1 MKHRPEPDII
11 RLSNISENRFLTGQ
25 TEFGVE
31 NESSPQKTFSSLLFS
46 SLLFS
51 SLLFSSLLFSSA
63 ARAAG
68 EGSGR
73 GPYVQADLAY
83 AYEHITHDYPEPAGA
98 KKGKIST
105 VSDYFRNIRTHSI
118 HPRVSVGYDFGGW
131 RIAADYARY
140 RKWNDSKY
148 SVSIKEL
155 KENKGENIN
164 VAQYLKTE
172 NQENGSF
179 HAVSSLGLSAVY
191 DFKLN
196 DKFKPYIGARVA
208 YGHIRHQH
216 RSVEQETTIVT
227 TYLQSGKP
235 SPIIRGPTP
244 KPAHQESNSIRRV
257 GLGVIAGVGFD
268 ITPNLTLDAGYRYH
282 NWGRLENTRF
292 KTHEASLGVRYR
304 F

>member
-1 MKHRPEPDII
+1 MNPARKKP
-11 RLSNISENRFLTGQ
+11 
-25 TEFGVE
+25 
-31 NESSPQKTFSSLLFS
+31 

-63 ARAAG
+63 AQAASEDG
-68 EGSGR
+68 GR

-83 AYEHITHDYPEPAGA
+83 AYEHITRDYPKPTDPS
-98 KKGKIST
+98 KGKIST

-118 HPRVSVGYDFGGW
+118 HPRVSVGYDFGSW

-140 RKWNDSKY
+140 RKWNNNKY

-155 KENKGENIN
+155 KNNNKK
-164 VAQYLKTE
+164 KTE

-208 YGHIRHQH
+208 YGHVRHSIDSTKKITAGAGGAGSPV
-216 RSVEQETTIVT
+216 R
-227 TYLQSGKP
+227 P
-235 SPIIRGPTP
+235 SYKSTQD
-244 KPAHQESNSIRRV
+244 AHHQSNSIRRV

-268 ITPNLTLDAGYRYH
+268 ITPKLTLDTGYRYH
-282 NWGRLENTRF
+282 YWGRLENTRF

>member
-1 MKHRPEPDII
+1 MNPARKKP
-11 RLSNISENRFLTGQ
+11 
-25 TEFGVE
+25 
-31 NESSPQKTFSSLLFS
+31 

-63 ARAAG
+63 AQAAS
-68 EGSGR
+68 EGNGR

-83 AYEHITHDYPEPAGA
+83 AAERITHDYPKPTGTD
-98 KKGKIST
+98 KSKLST

-140 RKWNDSKY
+140 RKWNNSKY

-155 KENKGENIN
+155 KNNNKK
-164 VAQYLKTE
+164 KTE

-208 YGHIRHQH
+208 YGHVRH
-216 RSVEQETTIVT
+216 SISTKKTTEFLTVAGARVT
-227 TYLQSGKP
+227 VPGTYKVST
-235 SPIIRGPTP
+235 TP
-244 KPAHQESNSIRRV
+244 GAHQESNSIRRV

>member
-1 MKHRPEPDII
+1 MQPAKN
-11 RLSNISENRFLTGQ
+11 LL
-25 TEFGVE
+25 
-31 NESSPQKTFSSLLFS
+31 FSSLLFS

-63 ARAAG
+63 AQAAG
-68 EGSGR
+68 EGNGR

-83 AYEHITHDYPEPAGA
+83 AAERITHDYPEATA
-98 KKGKIST
+98 QKKGTTIST
-105 VSDYFRNIRTHSI
+105 VSDYFRNIRTHSV

-140 RKWNDSKY
+140 RKWNNSKY
-148 SVSIKEL
+148 SVNTRNLRTHESNGNRIDR
-155 KENKGENIN
+155 
-164 VAQYLKTE
+164 KTE

-208 YGHIRHQH
+208 YGHVRH
-216 RSVEQETTIVT
+216 SIDSTKKTIEFLT
-227 TYLQSGKP
+227 IP
-235 SPIIRGPTP
+235 SNAPNGASTNYDISP
-244 KPAHQESNSIRRV
+244 KTQNAHQESNSIRRV

-268 ITPNLTLDAGYRYH
+268 ITPKLTLDAGYRYH

>member
-1 MKHRPEPDII
+1 MNPARKKP
-11 RLSNISENRFLTGQ
+11 
-25 TEFGVE
+25 
-31 NESSPQKTFSSLLFS
+31 SLLFS

-51 SLLFSSLLFSSA
+51 SLLFSSLLFPSA
-63 ARAAG
+63 AQAAG
-68 EGSGR
+68 EDNGR

-83 AYEHITHDYPEPAGA
+83 AAERITHDYPEPTGA
-98 KKGKIST
+98 KKGTTIST
-105 VSDYFRNIRTHSI
+105 VSDYFRNIRTHSV

-140 RKWNDSKY
+140 RKWNDNKY
-148 SVSIKEL
+148 SVNTKEVL
-155 KENKGENIN
+155 RNKDNGNRTDR
-164 VAQYLKTE
+164 KTE

-179 HAVSSLGLSAVY
+179 HAASSLGLSAVY

-208 YGHIRHQH
+208 YGHVRH
-216 RSVEQETTIVT
+216 SIDSTKKTIEVTTIPHAPNAT
-227 TYLQSGKP
+227 
-235 SPIIRGPTP
+235 PTIYRVP
-244 KPAHQESNSIRRV
+244 KTQDAHQESDSIRRV

>member
-1 MKHRPEPDII
+1 MQPAK
-11 RLSNISENRFLTGQ
+11 N
-25 TEFGVE
+25 
-31 NESSPQKTFSSLLFS
+31 LLFS

-63 ARAAG
+63 AQAASEDG
-68 EGSGR
+68 GR

-83 AYEHITHDYPEPAGA
+83 AAERITHDYPEPTGA
-98 KKGKIST
+98 KKGTTIST

-140 RKWNDSKY
+140 RKWNNSKY

-155 KENKGENIN
+155 KNNNKKKK
-164 VAQYLKTE
+164 KTE

-208 YGHIRHQH
+208 YGHVRH
-216 RSVEQETTIVT
+216 SISTKKTTEFLT
-227 TYLQSGKP
+227 TAG
-235 SPIIRGPTP
+235 SPGVVPGGYKVSTTP
-244 KPAHQESNSIRRV
+244 GAHQESNSIRRV

-282 NWGRLENTRF
+282 NWGR
-292 KTHEASLGVRYR
+292 
-304 F
+304 

>member
-1 MKHRPEPDII
+1 M
-11 RLSNISENRFLTGQ
+11 
-25 TEFGVE
+25 
-31 NESSPQKTFSSLLFS
+31 
-46 SLLFS
+46 
-51 SLLFSSLLFSSA
+51 
-63 ARAAG
+63 
-68 EGSGR
+68 
-73 GPYVQADLAY
+73 QADLAY
-83 AYEHITHDYPEPAGA
+83 AAERITHDYPEPTGA
-98 KKGKIST
+98 KKGTTIST

-140 RKWNDSKY
+140 RKWNNSKY

-155 KENKGENIN
+155 KNNNNKKK
-164 VAQYLKTE
+164 KTE

-208 YGHIRHQH
+208 YGHVRH
-216 RSVEQETTIVT
+216 SISTKKTTEFLT
-227 TYLQSGKP
+227 TAG
-235 SPIIRGPTP
+235 SPGVVPGGYKVSTTP
-244 KPAHQESNSIRRV
+244 GAHQESNSIRRV

>member
-1 MKHRPEPDII
+1 MQPAK
-11 RLSNISENRFLTGQ
+11 N
-25 TEFGVE
+25 
-31 NESSPQKTFSSLLFS
+31 
-46 SLLFS
+46 LLFS

-63 ARAAG
+63 AQAASEDG
-68 EGSGR
+68 GR

-83 AYEHITHDYPEPAGA
+83 AYEHITHDYPKPTAPN
-98 KKGKIST
+98 KNKIST

-140 RKWNDSKY
+140 RKWNNSKY
-148 SVSIKEL
+148 SVNTKLVQTGGDKRLRNE
-155 KENKGENIN
+155 KT
-164 VAQYLKTE
+164 LKTE
-172 NQENGSF
+172 HQENGTF

-208 YGHIRHQH
+208 YGHVRH
-216 RSVEQETTIVT
+216 SIDSTKKTTEVTTILHGPGT
-227 TYLQSGKP
+227 TPTVYPGKN
-235 SPIIRGPTP
+235 TQD
-244 KPAHQESNSIRRV
+244 AHRESDSIRRV

-268 ITPNLTLDAGYRYH
+268 ITPKLTLDAGYRYH
-282 NWGRLENTRF
+282 YWGRLENTRF

>member
-1 MKHRPEPDII
+1 M
-11 RLSNISENRFLTGQ
+11 Q
-25 TEFGVE
+25 
-31 NESSPQKTFSSLLFS
+31 PQKTSLLFSSLLFSSLLFS

-63 ARAAG
+63 AQAAS
-68 EGSGR
+68 EGNGR

-83 AYEHITHDYPEPAGA
+83 AAERITHDYPEPTGA
-98 KKGKIST
+98 KKGTTIST

-140 RKWNDSKY
+140 RKWNDNKY
-148 SVSIKEL
+148 SVDIKEL
-155 KENKGENIN
+155 ENKNQN
-164 VAQYLKTE
+164 KRDLKTE

-208 YGHIRHQH
+208 YGHVRH
-216 RSVEQETTIVT
+216 SIDSTKKTTRFLT
-227 TYLQSGKP
+227 SSYGGAT
-235 SPIIRGPTP
+235 PTVYTEENTQD
-244 KPAHQESNSIRRV
+244 AHQESDSISS
-257 GLGVIAGVGFD
+257 LGFGAVAGVGID
-268 ITPNLTLDAGYRYH
+268 ITPKLTLDAGYRYH
-282 NWGRLENTRF
+282 YWGRLENTRF
-292 KTHEASLGVRYR
+292 KTHEASLGMRYR

>member
-1 MKHRPEPDII
+1 MQPAK
-11 RLSNISENRFLTGQ
+11 N
-25 TEFGVE
+25 
-31 NESSPQKTFSSLLFS
+31 LLFS

-63 ARAAG
+63 AQAAG
-68 EGSGR
+68 EGNGR

-83 AYEHITHDYPEPAGA
+83 AYEHITHDYPKPTDPS
-98 KKGKIST
+98 KGKLST

-140 RKWNDSKY
+140 RKWNDNKY
-148 SVSIKEL
+148 SVDIKEL
-155 KENKGENIN
+155 ENKNKN
-164 VAQYLKTE
+164 KRDLKTE
-172 NQENGSF
+172 HQENGTF

-208 YGHIRHQH
+208 YGHVRH
-216 RSVEQETTIVT
+216 SIDSTKKTAKILT
-227 TYLQSGKP
+227 SYYGNGKP
-235 SPIIRGPTP
+235 TVYPP
-244 KPAHQESNSIRRV
+244 QENTQSTHRESDSIRRV

-282 NWGRLENTRF
+282 
-292 KTHEASLGVRYR
+292 
-304 F
+304 

>member
-1 MKHRPEPDII
+1 MQPAK
-11 RLSNISENRFLTGQ
+11 N
-25 TEFGVE
+25 
-31 NESSPQKTFSSLLFS
+31 
-46 SLLFS
+46 
-51 SLLFSSLLFSSA
+51 LLFSSLLFSSA
-63 ARAAG
+63 AQAAG
-68 EGSGR
+68 EGNGR

-83 AYEHITHDYPEPAGA
+83 AYEHITHDYPEPTAPN
-98 KKGKIST
+98 KNKIST
-105 VSDYFRNIRTHSI
+105 VSDYFRNIRTRSV

-140 RKWNDSKY
+140 RKWNNNKY
-148 SVSIKEL
+148 SVNIENVRIR
-155 KENKGENIN
+155 KENGIRIDR
-164 VAQYLKTE
+164 KTE

-208 YGHIRHQH
+208 YGHVRHSIDSTKKITAGA
-216 RSVEQETTIVT
+216 RGAGSTVR
-227 TYLQSGKP
+227 P
-235 SPIIRGPTP
+235 SYKSTQD
-244 KPAHQESNSIRRV
+244 AHHQSNSIRRV

-292 KTHEASLGVRYR
+292 KTHEASLGMRYR

>member
-1 MKHRPEPDII
+1 MNPARKKP
-11 RLSNISENRFLTGQ
+11 
-25 TEFGVE
+25 
-31 NESSPQKTFSSLLFS
+31 

-63 ARAAG
+63 AQAAS
-68 EGSGR
+68 EGNGR

-83 AYEHITHDYPEPAGA
+83 AAERITHDYPEPTAPG
-98 KKGKIST
+98 KNKIST

-140 RKWNDSKY
+140 RKWNDNKY
-148 SVSIKEL
+148 SVDIKEL
-155 KENKGENIN
+155 ENKNQN
-164 VAQYLKTE
+164 KRDLKTE

-208 YGHIRHQH
+208 YGHVRH
-216 RSVEQETTIVT
+216 SIDSTKKITGTLTAYPSDADAAVT
-227 TYLQSGKP
+227 VYPDGHPQKNTYQK
-235 SPIIRGPTP
+235 
-244 KPAHQESNSIRRV
+244 SNSSRR
-257 GLGVIAGVGFD
+257 LGFGAMAGVGID
-268 ITPNLTLDAGYRYH
+268 VAPGLTLDAGYRYH

-292 KTHEASLGVRYR
+292 KTHEASLGMRYR

>member
-1 MKHRPEPDII
+1 M
-11 RLSNISENRFLTGQ
+11 SESK
-25 TEFGVE
+25 

-51 SLLFSSLLFSSA
+51 SLLFSSA
-63 ARAAG
+63 AQAAS
-68 EGSGR
+68 EGNGR

-83 AYEHITHDYPEPAGA
+83 AAERITHDYPEPTGA
-98 KKGKIST
+98 KKGKKIST

-140 RKWNDSKY
+140 RKWNNSKY
-148 SVSIKEL
+148 SVNIK
-155 KENKGENIN
+155 N
-164 VAQYLKTE
+164 VRIRESNGIRQDLKTE
-172 NQENGSF
+172 NQENGTF

-191 DFKLN
+191 DF
-196 DKFKPYIGARVA
+196 DTGSRFKPYAGVRVS
-208 YGHIRHQH
+208 YGHVRH
-216 RSVEQETTIVT
+216 SIDSTKKTTDVITSPPTTSDGAPT
-227 TYLQSGKP
+227 TYNANPQTQNPYHQSD
-235 SPIIRGPTP
+235 
-244 KPAHQESNSIRRV
+244 SIRRV

-268 ITPNLTLDAGYRYH
+268 ITPNLTLDTGYRYH

-292 KTHEASLGVRYR
+292 KTHEASLGMRYR

>member
-1 MKHRPEPDII
+1 MQPAK
-11 RLSNISENRFLTGQ
+11 N
-25 TEFGVE
+25 
-31 NESSPQKTFSSLLFS
+31 
-46 SLLFS
+46 LLFS

-63 ARAAG
+63 AQAAS
-68 EGSGR
+68 EGNGR

-83 AYEHITHDYPEPAGA
+83 AAERITHDYPKPTDPS
-98 KKGKIST
+98 KGKIST

-140 RKWNDSKY
+140 RKWNNSKY

-155 KENKGENIN
+155 KNNNKK
-164 VAQYLKTE
+164 KTE

-208 YGHIRHQH
+208 YGHVRHSIDSTKKITAGAGGAGSPV
-216 RSVEQETTIVT
+216 R
-227 TYLQSGKP
+227 P
-235 SPIIRGPTP
+235 SYKSTQD
-244 KPAHQESNSIRRV
+244 AHHQSNSIRRV

-268 ITPNLTLDAGYRYH
+268 ITPKLTLD
-282 NWGRLENTRF
+282 
-292 KTHEASLGVRYR
+292 
-304 F
+304 